1 MQLIVEAEG
10 DGGAR
15 PLQGGG
21 EALVALM
28 SFAVVRGFGAHHPL
42 IALADRL
49 QGQHGVRLGPLTT
62 FYDATVEDSE
72 DVEKLELAWQD
83 AADLRETLSG
93 IADALTSDPQAQALV
108 ERADARE
115 LRSQVG
121 TLSEAVHAAAV
132 AGRRV
137 RLSYVL

>member
-1 MQLIVEAEG
+1 
-10 DGGAR
+10 
-15 PLQGGG
+15 
-21 EALVALM
+21 M
-28 SFAVVRGFGAHHPL
+28 SFAVVRGFGAQHPL

-72 DVEKLELAWQD
+72 DLEKLELAWQD
-83 AADLRETLSG
+83 AAELDETLSR
-93 IADALTSDPQAQALV
+93 IAEVLGSDRHAQALV
-108 ERADARE
+108 ERADARD

-121 TLSEAVHAAAV
+121 TLSETVHAAAG
-132 AGRRV
+132 AGKRV